1 PLKTFLALEPDE
13 QLLYMVGRRC
23 GIFSRLDD
31 LHDAEL
37 RRHAENSRASW
48 GVTLETIDAFTLEM
62 MQRFI

>member
-1 PLKTFLALEPDE
+1 
-13 QLLYMVGRRC
+13 MVGRRC